1 MLLSRNRLK
10 EYALKKREV
19 ITDDEG
25 GKYASYTK
33 PIIIKAIIWP
43 ADGRLQ
49 AEMYGERL
57 NYIQNMLYQKGGPE
71 LKEGDGICYKVSK
84 DEELDYKV
92 ISIKEYT
99 EHYFVEIERI
109 NHDRS
114 N

>member
-43 ADGRLQ
+43 ADGLS
-49 AEMYGERL
+49 L
-57 NYIQNMLYQKGGPE
+57 IH
-71 LKEGDGICYKVSK
+71 I
-84 DEELDYKV
+84 
-92 ISIKEYT
+92 
-99 EHYFVEIERI
+99 
-109 NHDRS
+109 
-114 N
+114 